1 VSAELDVERV
11 RKDFPILTTKVHG
24 HPLVFLDSAAS
35 AQKPRQ
41 VIDAIAHH
49 YETSYANIYR
59 GVYQLSQAS
68 TDLFEHTREKV
79 ARFLGA
85 SDAREIVFTRNATEG
100 INLVAQSWG
109 RNRLG
114 VGDQV
119 LITEMEHHANIVPW
133 QLLCEQTGASLR
145 VAPIDDSGA
154 IRHDEFEKLLSA
166 RTKIVAFTHVSNALG
181 TINPVKELTALAHE
195 HGAIVLVDGAQSA
208 PHLAIDLRELDCDFF
223 VFTGHKLFGPSG
235 IGVLYGKLAHLE
247 SMPPYQ
253 GGGDMIETVTFEKT
267 TYAPV
272 PHKFEAG
279 TPDISGVVGLG
290 AAIDYV
296 QRLGLD
302 AIAAHEH
309 RLLEYAT
316 ERLTAIPGLRL
327 IGTAP
332 TKAAVASFVL
342 DFAHPH
348 DIGTVL
354 DREGIAVRTGHHC
367 AQPVMDRYGLAATAR
382 ASFSIY
388 NSETDVDALV
398 AAIETVRELFG

>member
-1 VSAELDVERV
+1 LDGESI
-11 RKDFPILTTKVHG
+11 RKDFPILASLVHG
-24 HPLVFLDSAAS
+24 RPLVFLDSAAS

-41 VIDAIAHH
+41 VIEAMSHH
-49 YETSYANIYR
+49 YETSYANIHR
-59 GVYQLSQAS
+59 GVYQLSQIS
-68 TDLFEHTREKV
+68 TQLYEDTREKV

-85 SDAREIVFTRNATEG
+85 ADAREIVFTRNATEG

-109 RNRLG
+109 RSHLG
-114 VGDQV
+114 AGDEV

-133 QLLCEQTGASLR
+133 QMLCEQTGAILR
-145 VAPIDDSGA
+145 VAPIDDVGA
-154 IRHDEFEKLLSA
+154 LRRDEFEQLLSE

-195 HGAIVLVDGAQSA
+195 HGAIVLVDGAQA
-208 PHLAIDLRELDCDFF
+208 VPHLAVDVCDLDCDFF
-223 VFTGHKLFGPSG
+223 VFTGHKLFGPTG

-247 SMPPYQ
+247 AMPPYQ
-253 GGGDMIETVTFEKT
+253 GGGDMIESVTFEKT

-296 QRLGLD
+296 EHLGLD

-309 RLLEYAT
+309 TLLEYAT
-316 ERLTAIPGLRL
+316 QRLEAVAGLRL

-332 TKAAVASFVL
+332 EKAAVVSFVL
-342 DFAHPH
+342 DFAHAH
-348 DIGTVL
+348 DIGTIL
-354 DREGIAVRTGHHC
+354 DQEGIAVRTGHHC
-367 AQPVMDRYGLAATAR
+367 AQPVMARYGVAATAR

-388 NSETDVDALV
+388 NTKADVDALV
-398 AAIETVRELFG
+398 ASIETVRELFA

>member
-1 VSAELDVERV
+1 VSE
-11 RKDFPILTTKVHG
+11 TQVHG
-24 HPLVFLDSAAS
+24 KPLVFLDSAAS

-41 VIDAIAHH
+41 VIDAISLL
-49 YETSYANIYR
+49 YKTSYANVHR
-59 GVYQLSQAS
+59 GVYQLSQRS
-68 TDLFEHTREKV
+68 TQAYEGSRHKV

-100 INLVAQSWG
+100 INLVAQTWG
-109 RNRLG
+109 RSRLG
-114 VGDQV
+114 AGDEV

-133 QLLCEQTGASLR
+133 QMLCEQTGAKLA
-145 VAPIDDSGA
+145 VAPIDDAGA
-154 IRHDEFEKLLSA
+154 LRLEEFERLLSE

-181 TINPVKELTALAHE
+181 TINPVKELTAMAHE
-195 HGAIVLVDGAQSA
+195 HGAIVLVDGAQAA
-208 PHLAIDLRELDCDFF
+208 PHLAVDMRELDCDFF

-235 IGVLYGKLAHLE
+235 VGVLYGKLAHLE
-247 SMPPYQ
+247 AMPPYQ
-253 GGGDMIETVTFEKT
+253 GGGDMIESVTFEKT

-279 TPDISGVVGLG
+279 TPNIAGVIGLG

-296 QRLGLD
+296 ERLGLD

-309 RLLEYAT
+309 ALLGYAT
-316 ERLTAIPGLRL
+316 ERLEAVPGLRI
-327 IGTAP
+327 IGTAAE
-332 TKAAVASFVL
+332 KAAVASFVL

-348 DIGTVL
+348 DIGTIL
-354 DREGIAVRTGHHC
+354 DQQGIAVRTGHHC

-388 NSETDVDALV
+388 NTEADVDALL
-398 AAIETVRELFG
+398 AAIETVRELFA